1 MKDDV
6 PALPRITAVTP
17 RMPPMTAVLRNDRLW
32 SQWGGLA
39 LPAGVLVIMAMMIV
53 PLPAALLD
61 VFFVGNILL
70 SLMVLMVAVHTQ
82 RPLDFSS
89 FPSLLLI
96 ATTLRLALNVAST
109 RVVLSEGHNGPG
121 AAGDVIEAFANFVV
135 GGNFVVGLLVFIIL
149 VIINMIVIAK
159 GAGRVSEVS
168 ARFTL
173 DAMPGKQMAIDADLN
188 AGLLTPAEAKA
199 RRTEVAAEADF
210 YGAMDGASKFVKG
223 DAVAGLIILAINVVG
238 GIVIGTAQHDLSLG
252 VAADTYVRLSVGD
265 GLVAQVPGLLLSLAA
280 AIIVTRAASSSD
292 DMGGLIARQINI
304 AGAWAP
310 AAAVLLALGLVPGM
324 PNLIFL
330 TAAALAAT
338 AAFFASRKANAA
350 DQAAENAATLADAS
364 GTAPAQPS
372 ASGSGNLAI
381 TPEEVT
387 DLSPLSLQ
395 IGYGL
400 IALTS
405 GQDGGTLV
413 SRITAIR
420 REVSRALGIVV
431 PGVRI
436 RDDLALPPNTYRI
449 RIGQTIVAEDS
460 VYADR
465 KLAIP
470 GHGSTRK
477 LAGIAVKDPSF
488 GLDAVWIE
496 PHQRPEAEAD
506 DHTVVDPEAVVAT
519 HLGQVLQRH
528 AGDLLG
534 PDDVQAL
541 LNALADVAPTLV
553 ETVVPKLV
561 PLHALTAVMR
571 QLLADRVPVS
581 DLRRILEGLAQI
593 AGQTTSIAAQAEA
606 LRPALIPLLLQQFGP
621 INSTLKLVTFAPD
634 LEQLLLRA
642 RRQTDDGLTLDPDFA
657 GRLLRELGAAQ
668 EQAATEARSL
678 LIVVTPSLRRALA
691 AFLRPSL
698 DDAIVL
704 ALTDLPETRRVEVT
718 ASISLPSTTLPV
730 PPSNKA

>member
-1 MKDDV
+1 MS
-6 PALPRITAVTP
+6 ALIRSGGI
-17 RMPPMTAVLRNDRLW
+17 VLHL
-32 SQWGGLA
+32 GGLA

-53 PLPAALLD
+53 PLPSALLD
-61 VFFVGNILL
+61 VFFVSNILL
-70 SLMVLMVAVHTQ
+70 SLLVLMVAVHAQ

-109 RVVLSEGHNGPG
+109 RVILAEGHTGPE
-121 AAGDVIEAFANFVV
+121 AAGDVINAFANFVV
-135 GGNFVVGLLVFIIL
+135 GGNFIVGLLVFVIL
-149 VIINMIVIAK
+149 VIINMVVIAK

-188 AGLLTPAEAKA
+188 AGLLTPEEAKA
-199 RRTEVAAEADF
+199 RRAEVAAEADF

-223 DAVAGLIILAINVVG
+223 DAVAGLIILAINIVG
-238 GIVIGTAQHDLSLG
+238 GIVIGTVQHGLSLA
-252 VAADTYVRLSVGD
+252 VAGDTYVRLSVGD

-280 AIIVTRAASSSD
+280 AIIVTRASSSE
-292 DMGGLIARQINI
+292 DMGGLIARQVNI

-330 TAAALAAT
+330 LASGVAAT
-338 AAFFASRKANAA
+338 AAVTAHRRARPGKETGDQDALSGLSAPQGAA
-350 DQAAENAATLADAS
+350 RGKTAAGETVS
-364 GTAPAQPS
+364 E
-372 ASGSGNLAI
+372 GNSSII

-387 DLSPLSLQ
+387 DMSPLSLQ

-400 IALTS
+400 ISLAS
-405 GQDGGTLV
+405 AQDGGTLV
-413 SRITAIR
+413 ARITAIR
-420 REVSRALGIVV
+420 RELSRALGIVV

-436 RDDLALPPNTYRI
+436 RDDLSLPPNTYRI
-449 RIGQTIVAEDS
+449 RIGQTIVAEDQ
-460 VYADR
+460 VHADC

-470 GHGSTRK
+470 GHSSTRK

-488 GLDAVWIE
+488 GLDAVWIQ
-496 PHQRPEAEAD
+496 PHQRAEAEAD
-506 DHTVVDPEAVVAT
+506 DHTVVDPEAVIAT

-541 LNALADVAPTLV
+541 LTALAQAAPTLV

-571 QLLADRVPVS
+571 QLLADRVPVA
-581 DLRRILEGLAQI
+581 DLRRILEGLAQLS
-593 AGQTTSIAAQAEA
+593 GNTMTIAAQAEA
-606 LRPALIPLLLQQFGP
+606 LRPALIPLLLQQIGP
-621 INSTLKLVTFAPD
+621 ISATLQLVTLTPD
-634 LEQLLLRA
+634 MEQLLLRC
-642 RRQTDDGLTLDPDFA
+642 RRQGEDGLMLDPDFA
-657 GRLLRELGAAQ
+657 ARLLGDLGAAHEVAQ
-668 EQAATEARSL
+668 TEGRML
-678 LIVVTPSLRRALA
+678 LIVVTPALRRALA
-691 AFLRPSL
+691 AFLRPTL
-698 DDAIVL
+698 EDAVVL
-704 ALTDLPETRRVEVT
+704 ALTDLPENRRVEVSR
-718 ASISLPSTTLPV
+718 SIGLPGALAPVSPATT
-730 PPSNKA
+730 PPNGA

>member
-1 MKDDV
+1 MS
-6 PALPRITAVTP
+6 ALIRSGGIG
-17 RMPPMTAVLRNDRLW
+17 LHL
-32 SQWGGLA
+32 GGLA

-53 PLPAALLD
+53 PLPSALLD
-61 VFFVGNILL
+61 VFFVSNILL
-70 SLMVLMVAVHTQ
+70 SLLVLMVAVHAQ

-109 RVVLSEGHNGPG
+109 RVILAEGHTGPE
-121 AAGDVIEAFANFVV
+121 AAGDVINAFANFVV
-135 GGNFVVGLLVFIIL
+135 GGNFIVGLLVFVIL
-149 VIINMIVIAK
+149 VIINMVVIAK

-188 AGLLTPAEAKA
+188 AGLLTPEEAKA
-199 RRTEVAAEADF
+199 RRAEVAAEADF

-223 DAVAGLIILAINVVG
+223 DAVAGLIILAINIVG
-238 GIVIGTAQHDLSLG
+238 GIVIGTVQHGLSLA
-252 VAADTYVRLSVGD
+252 VAGDTYVRLSVGD

-280 AIIVTRAASSSD
+280 AIIVTRASSSE
-292 DMGGLIARQINI
+292 DMGGLIARQVNI

-330 TAAALAAT
+330 LASGVAAT
-338 AAFFASRKANAA
+338 AAVTAHRRARPGKETGDQDALSGLSAPQGAA
-350 DQAAENAATLADAS
+350 RGKTAAGETVS
-364 GTAPAQPS
+364 E
-372 ASGSGNLAI
+372 GNSSII

-387 DLSPLSLQ
+387 DMSPLSLQ

-400 IALTS
+400 ISLAS
-405 GQDGGTLV
+405 AQDGGTLV
-413 SRITAIR
+413 ARITAIR
-420 REVSRALGIVV
+420 RELSRALGIVV

-436 RDDLALPPNTYRI
+436 RDDLSLPPNTYRI
-449 RIGQTIVAEDS
+449 RIGQTIVAEDQ
-460 VYADR
+460 VHADC

-470 GHGSTRK
+470 GHSSTRK

-488 GLDAVWIE
+488 GLDAVWIQ
-496 PHQRPEAEAD
+496 PHQRAEAEAD
-506 DHTVVDPEAVVAT
+506 DHTVVDPEAVIAT

-541 LNALADVAPTLV
+541 LTALAQAAPTLV

-571 QLLADRVPVS
+571 QLLADRVPVA
-581 DLRRILEGLAQI
+581 DLRRILEGLAQLS
-593 AGQTTSIAAQAEA
+593 GNTMTIAAQAEA
-606 LRPALIPLLLQQFGP
+606 LRPALIPLLLQQIGP
-621 INSTLKLVTFAPD
+621 ISATLQLVTLTPD
-634 LEQLLLRA
+634 MEQLLLRC
-642 RRQTDDGLTLDPDFA
+642 RRQGEDGLMLDPDFA
-657 GRLLRELGAAQ
+657 ARLLGDLGAAH
-668 EQAATEARSL
+668 EVAQAEGRML
-678 LIVVTPSLRRALA
+678 LIVVTPALRRALA
-691 AFLRPSL
+691 AFLRPTL
-698 DDAIVL
+698 EDAVVL
-704 ALTDLPETRRVEVT
+704 ALTDLPENRRVEVSR
-718 ASISLPSTTLPV
+718 SIGLPGALAPVSPATT
-730 PPSNKA
+730 PPNGA

>member
-1 MKDDV
+1 MT
-6 PALPRITAVTP
+6 PALRAAPFWA
-17 RMPPMTAVLRNDRLW
+17 
-32 SQWGGLA
+32 QWGGLG

-121 AAGDVIEAFANFVV
+121 AAGEVIEAFADFVV

-188 AGLLTPAEAKA
+188 AGLLTPSEAKA
-199 RRTEVAAEADF
+199 RRAEVAAEADF

-223 DAVAGLIILAINVVG
+223 DAVAGLIILAINVFG
-238 GIVIGTAQHDLSLG
+238 GIIIGTMQHDLSLG

-280 AIIVTRAASSSD
+280 AIIVTRAGSSSD
-292 DMGGLIARQINI
+292 NMGGLIARQINI

-330 TAAALAAT
+330 TAAGLAAL
-338 AAFFASRKANAA
+338 AAFFANRRASAGSAA
-350 DQAAENAATLADAS
+350 DAATDTPSSATGSPAAGNDS
-364 GTAPAQPS
+364 APTNP
-372 ASGSGNLAI
+372 AI

-436 RDDLALPPNTYRI
+436 RDDLSLPPNTYRI

-541 LNALADVAPTLV
+541 LNALAEVAPTLV

-571 QLLADRVPVS
+571 QLLADRVPVA

-593 AGQTTSIAAQAEA
+593 AGQTASIAAQAEM

-642 RRQTDDGLTLDPDFA
+642 RRPNEDGLTLDPDFA
-657 GRLLRELGAAQ
+657 NRLLRELGKAQ
-668 EQAATEARSL
+668 EQAAAEARSL
-678 LIVVTPSLRRALA
+678 LIVVTPGLRRALA
-691 AFLRPSL
+691 AYLRPSI

-704 ALTDLPETRRVEVT
+704 ALTDLPETRRIEVT
-718 ASISLPSTTLPV
+718 ASISLPTAVLPAAA
-730 PPSNKA
+730 SDKA

>member
-1 MKDDV
+1 MS
-6 PALPRITAVTP
+6 ALTRSGGIS
-17 RMPPMTAVLRNDRLW
+17 LQL
-32 SQWGGLA
+32 GGLA

-61 VFFVGNILL
+61 VFFVFNILL
-70 SLMVLMVAVHTQ
+70 SLLVLMVAVHAR

-109 RVVLSEGHNGPG
+109 RVILAEGHTGPE
-121 AAGDVIEAFANFVV
+121 AAGAVINAFANFVV
-135 GGNFVVGLLVFIIL
+135 GGNFIVGLLVFVIL
-149 VIINMIVIAK
+149 VIINMVVIAK

-188 AGLLTPAEAKA
+188 AGLLTPEEAKA
-199 RRTEVAAEADF
+199 RRAEVAAEADF

-223 DAVAGLIILAINVVG
+223 DAVAGLIILAINIVG
-238 GIVIGTAQHDLSLG
+238 GIVIGMSQFDLSLG
-252 VAADTYVRLSVGD
+252 VAGDTYVRLSVGD

-280 AIIVTRAASSSD
+280 AIIVTRASSSE
-292 DMGGLIARQINI
+292 DMGGLIAQQVNI

-330 TAAALAAT
+330 LAAGVAAT
-338 AAFFASRKANAA
+338 AAVIAHRKAR
-350 DQAAENAATLADAS
+350 AAEDAAA
-364 GTAPAQPS
+364 APATEIG
-372 ASGSGNLAI
+372 ALTGAAGTTRGKAAGNDGTTDANSSII

-387 DLSPLSLQ
+387 DMSPLSLQ

-400 IALTS
+400 ISLAS
-405 GQDGGTLV
+405 AQDGGTLV
-413 SRITAIR
+413 ARITAIR
-420 REVSRALGIVV
+420 RELSRALGIVV

-436 RDDLALPPNTYRI
+436 RDDLSLPPNTYRI
-449 RIGQTIVAEDS
+449 RIGQTIVAEDQ
-460 VYADR
+460 VQADC

-488 GLDAVWIE
+488 GLDAVWIQ
-496 PHQRPEAEAD
+496 PHQRAEAEAD
-506 DHTVVDPEAVVAT
+506 DHTVVDPEAVIAT

-541 LNALADVAPTLV
+541 LTALSQAAPTLV

-571 QLLADRVPVS
+571 QLLADRVPVA
-581 DLRRILEGLAQI
+581 DLRRILEGLAQLSGSNMTI
-593 AGQTTSIAAQAEA
+593 TQQAEA
-606 LRPALIPLLLQQFGP
+606 LRPALIPLLLQQIGP
-621 INSTLKLVTFAPD
+621 ISATLQLVTLSPD
-634 LEQLLLRA
+634 MEQLLLRC
-642 RRQTDDGLTLDPDFA
+642 RRQGEDGLMLDPDFA
-657 GRLLRELGAAQ
+657 ARLLGDLGAAQ
-668 EQAATEARSL
+668 EVAQAAGRML
-678 LIVVTPSLRRALA
+678 LIVVTPALRRALA

-698 DDAIVL
+698 EDAVVL
-704 ALTDLPETRRVEVT
+704 SLTDLPENRRVEVT
-718 ASISLPSTTLPV
+718 RSIGLPNAL
-730 PPSNKA
+730 PPSPTSPAPTGA

>member
-1 MKDDV
+1 MSTLAR
-6 PALPRITAVTP
+6 PGGLG
-17 RMPPMTAVLRNDRLW
+17 LQL
-32 SQWGGLA
+32 GGLA

-61 VFFVGNILL
+61 LFFVSNILL
-70 SLMVLMVAVHTQ
+70 SLLVLMVAVHAQ

-109 RVVLSEGHNGPG
+109 RVILAEGHTGPE
-121 AAGDVIEAFANFVV
+121 AAGDVINAFANFVV
-135 GGNFVVGLLVFIIL
+135 GGNFIVGLLVFVIL
-149 VIINMIVIAK
+149 VIINMVVIAK

-188 AGLLTPAEAKA
+188 AGLLSPEEAKA
-199 RRTEVAAEADF
+199 RRAEVAAEADF

-223 DAVAGLIILAINVVG
+223 DAVAGLIILAINILG
-238 GIVIGTAQHDLSLG
+238 GIVIGTMQHGLSVG
-252 VAADTYVRLSVGD
+252 VAGDTYVRLSVGD

-280 AIIVTRAASSSD
+280 AIIVTRASSSD
-292 DMGGLIARQINI
+292 DMGGLIAQQVNI

-330 TAAALAAT
+330 LASGVAATAALTAHRKARAAAAALAGPGADSGGT
-338 AAFFASRKANAA
+338 AALSPGGRAKAA
-350 DQAAENAATLADAS
+350 QAGDGGAE
-364 GTAPAQPS
+364 
-372 ASGSGNLAI
+372 GNSSII

-387 DLSPLSLQ
+387 DMSPLSLQ

-400 IALTS
+400 IALATA
-405 GQDGGTLV
+405 QEGGTLV
-413 SRITAIR
+413 ARITAIR
-420 REVSRALGIVV
+420 RELSRALGIVV

-436 RDDLALPPNTYRI
+436 RDDLSLAPNTYRI
-449 RIGQTIVAEDS
+449 RIGQTIVAEDQ
-460 VYADR
+460 VHADC

-488 GLDAVWIE
+488 GLDAVWIQ

-506 DHTVVDPEAVVAT
+506 DHTVVDPEAVIAT

-541 LNALADVAPTLV
+541 LTALAQAAPTLV

-561 PLHALTAVMR
+561 PLHGLTAVMR
-571 QLLADRVPVS
+571 QLLADRVPVA
-581 DLRRILEGLAQI
+581 DLRRILEGLAQLS
-593 AGQTTSIAAQAEA
+593 GSSLTVQAQAEA
-606 LRPALIPLLLQQFGP
+606 LRPALIPLLLQQIGP
-621 INSTLKLVTFAPD
+621 VNATLQLVTLAPEM
-634 LEQLLLRA
+634 EQLLLRC
-642 RRQTDDGLTLDPDFA
+642 RRQGEDGLMLDPDFA
-657 GRLLRELGAAQ
+657 TRLLSDLGAAQ
-668 EQAATEARSL
+668 EVAQAEGRML
-678 LIVVTPSLRRALA
+678 LIVVTPALRRALA
-691 AFLRPSL
+691 AFLRPTL
-698 DDAIVL
+698 EDAVVL
-704 ALTDLPETRRVEVT
+704 SLTDLPENRRVEVSR
-718 ASISLPSTTLPV
+718 SIGLPGALPPV
-730 PPSNKA
+730 PAAPPAPAAPPPPTGA